1 MKRAV
6 LYLRSSKDQKDVSIQ
21 TQRHE
26 LTALAQQRG
35 IELVGEYSDVVESGK
50 DWDRPGFQQLIKAIR
65 NPARGWHLVLTK
77 DTSRIARRRN
87 LALIFEEQECALHG
101 VEVCYANI
109 PDGGDAATTM
119 ILRTLLQAMDEW
131 HSITSRNKGL
141 AGMAENVRQGY
152 RAGGKAPHGYRLR
165 KVDIGIVRDGM
176 PVTKSTLER
185 TADADILQRYL
196 ELRAADVPRAQAAR
210 VTDLKLQASSLVGLE
225 WNALIYAG
233 CLTFGVYHERTST
246 GGYKTKRK
254 RRPRSEWLVQPDAHE
269 ALITRDQAE
278 RILHALENS
287 DHAVAVSRGRTS
299 ITPYALSGLLETP
312 AGVVWEVNK
321 KIHYNAPRADGRRRY
336 VPIETMDKAVID
348 QITASIQTDSLAR
361 ALLEQ
366 TREQS
371 PDHAAEIKAL
381 QKEIAAIAVKIDRA
395 AGLAL
400 ELEDPAPYHR
410 KIEAL
415 ERERRQLVVRQA
427 DLQEQQQL
435 AQAATGITLKEISE
449 LLETLAERLHR
460 APRDMLKLALRG
472 IVKRVVLDPDTL
484 AGTIEYQVPVGKVN
498 PAEMALLR
506 QRPACGVLAAAIP
519 LSIEY
524 VDGRALRW
532 RRMRG

>member
-1 MKRAV
+1 MRRAV

-21 TQRHE
+21 SQRHE
-26 LTALAQQRG
+26 LTALAQLRG

-87 LALIFEEQECALHG
+87 LALIFEEQECAANG

-141 AGMAENVRQGY
+141 AGMAENVRQGF
-152 RAGGKAPHGYRLR
+152 RAGGKAPHGYKLR
-165 KVDIGIVRDGM
+165 KVEVGIVREGV
-176 PVTKSTLER
+176 PVTKSTLEPS
-185 TADADILQRYL
+185 DAAPAVQRYL

-210 VTDLKLQASSLVGLE
+210 AAELQLQASSLVGLE

-233 CLTFGVYHERTST
+233 CTTFGVYHERTST
-246 GGYKTKRK
+246 GGYKGRRK
-254 RRPRSEWLVQPDAHE
+254 RRPRSEWLVRPDTHPP
-269 ALITRDQAE
+269 LITRDEAE
-278 RILHALENS
+278 RILQALETS
-287 DHAVAVSRGRTS
+287 EHAVATSRGRAS
-299 ITPYALSGLLETP
+299 VSPYALSGLLETP
-312 AGVVWEVNK
+312 AGITWEVNK
-321 KIHYNAPRADGRRRY
+321 RTHYNAPRGDGRRRY
-336 VPIETMDKAVID
+336 LPIAMVDRAIID
-348 QITASIQTDSLAR
+348 QVTASIQTDALAK
-361 ALLEQ
+361 ALLDQ
-366 TREQS
+366 TRERS
-371 PDHAAEIKAL
+371 PDHSGEIKAL

-400 ELEDPAPYHR
+400 DLEDPAPYHR

-415 ERERRQLVVRQA
+415 ERERRQLVARQA
-427 DLQEQQQL
+427 ELHEQQRL
-435 AQAATGITLKEISE
+435 AEAAAGITLQEIRE
-449 LLETLAERLHR
+449 VLETLAESLRR

-484 AGTIEYQVPVGKVN
+484 AGTIEYQVPVCEVN
-498 PAEMALLR
+498 PANMALL
-506 QRPACGVLAAAIP
+506 PGFEP
-519 LSIEY
+519 
-524 VDGRALRW
+524 GFKP
-532 RRMRG
+532 